1 MADYGYIRTVALTFD
16 EAVAQ
21 AEAALKTEGFGV
33 LCQIDIQAKL
43 KEKLGVD
50 FPRYVILGACNPP
63 LAHHALQ
70 EEINLGLL
78 LPCNVIVYAGD
89 RPGTSVVAVLDPV
102 VQLGVTGRADLEP
115 LAAEVRGLLGQALE
129 SVRRSAAQTIKTSKG
144 N

>member
-1 MADYGYIRTVALTFD
+1 MADYGYLRTVALTFD
-16 EAVAQ
+16 DAVAQ

-78 LPCNVIVYAGD
+78 LPCNVIVYQQGEQVQVGAVDAVKMLSIVGN
-89 RPGTSVVAVLDPV
+89 PGMEPMARQVNEKLHRAIDNI
-102 VQLGVTGRADLEP
+102 GR
-115 LAAEVRGLLGQALE
+115 
-129 SVRRSAAQTIKTSKG
+129 
-144 N
+144 